1 MGVEVTKHA
10 RISAAEIVRAKVE
23 AEKAGLRLRGLE
35 KRPDGT
41 IKFEFAEPD
50 EGSGDG
56 WFAGSP
62 LYRDVA

>member
-1 MGVEVTKHA
+1 VKHT

-41 IKFEFAEPD
+41 VKLEFAEPD
-50 EGSGDG
+50 ESNGDG
-56 WFAGSP
+56 WFAGGP
-62 LYRDVA
+62 LYNGAE

>member
-1 MGVEVTKHA
+1 MRGPVKHA

-41 IKFEFAEPD
+41 IKFEFAEI
-50 EGSGDG
+50 EESNGDG

-62 LYRDVA
+62 LYGGVE